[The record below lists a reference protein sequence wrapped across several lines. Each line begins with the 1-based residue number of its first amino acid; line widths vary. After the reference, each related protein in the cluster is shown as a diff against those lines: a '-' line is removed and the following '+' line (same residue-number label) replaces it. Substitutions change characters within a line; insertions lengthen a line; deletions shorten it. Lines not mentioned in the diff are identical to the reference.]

1 MNSTTQPTEAN
12 QILDVLVV
20 GAGISGLTI
29 AHELIAKKYRVLV
42 AEAQDRVG
50 GAIISAKND
59 EGYQWEEGPNSFQPA
74 PELLR
79 LAVQVGLKDELVL
92 ADGKLPRFVFLDGK
106 LNAIPMTPQGAIA
119 TKILNWGSKIRL
131 ALGALGF
138 ARPAMAGEESVE
150 QFFSRLLGKQAVS
163 NLVAPFISGVYAGDP
178 KRLSAKAA
186 FSKIA
191 RLESYGGLI
200 AGAILSSKERKAQ
213 KLNDP
218 NLPKVKTGELGSFRQ
233 GIKMLPEA
241 IATNLRAQGTGVKQ
255 QWTLRSLEKQGEI
268 YISKFDTPMGE
279 EIITSRSVVLTTPA
293 YVTAKLLADL
303 LPAASRALNEIF
315 YPTVACVVLAYPK
328 HEFMYDMKGF
338 GNLIPRTQGVRTLG
352 TIWSSSLFAGRA
364 PAGWQLLLNFIGG
377 TLDPA
382 LAELSELE
390 MIEAVH
396 QDLKKTILRP
406 DTKVEPKAIAVHVW
420 DKAIPQ
426 YEIGHLERLAIVE
439 TELQKSQGLYISAN
453 FIGGVALGDCIKR
466 GLQEAIKIDK
476 FLNNIS
482 KKSFSFPEVPHSTHE

>member
-1 MNSTTQPTEAN
+1 MTLTPTSEPNQP
-12 QILDVLVV
+12 LDVLII

-29 AHELIAKKYRVLV
+29 AHELAIAKKYRVLV

-50 GAIISAKND
+50 GSITSAKND

-92 ADGKLPRFVFLDGK
+92 ADGKLPRFVFLNGK
-106 LNAIPMTPQGAIA
+106 LNALPMSPPTAIA
-119 TKILNWGSKIRL
+119 SKVLTWGGKIRL
-131 ALGALGF
+131 ALGAIGF
-138 ARPAMAGEESVE
+138 ARPAMAGEESVD
-150 QFFSRLLGKQAVS
+150 QFFSRILGRQAVER
-163 NLVAPFISGVYAGDP
+163 LVAPFISGVYAGDP

-191 RLESYGGLI
+191 RLETYGGLL
-200 AGAILSSKERKAQ
+200 AGAILSGKERKAQ

-218 NLPKVKTGELGSFRQ
+218 NLPKVKTGELGSFRE
-233 GIKMLPEA
+233 GIKMLPES
-241 IATNLRAQGTGVKQ
+241 IATKLRKQGTAVKQ
-255 QWTLRSLEKQGEI
+255 QWTLRSLEKQGDI
-268 YISKFDTPMGE
+268 YISKFDTPTGE
-279 EIITSRSVVLTTPA
+279 ETVRARSVVLTTPA
-293 YVTAKLLADL
+293 YVTAKLLQDY
-303 LPAASRALNEIF
+303 LPAASQALNEIF
-315 YPTVACVVLAYPK
+315 YPTVACVVLAYPQS
-328 HEFMYDMKGF
+328 EFAYDMKGF

-364 PAGWQLLLNFIGG
+364 PEGWQLLLNFIGG

-382 LAELSELE
+382 LAKLSEPE
-390 MIEAVH
+390 IIAAVH
-396 QDLKKTILRP
+396 QDLKRTILRP
-406 DTKVEPKAIAVHVW
+406 DTKAEPKAIAVHVW

-466 GLQEAIKIDK
+466 SLQESHKIDA
-476 FLNNIS
+476 FL
-482 KKSFSFPEVPHSTHE
+482 K